1 MSGPAAILTVT
12 MNPALD
18 VTAWVDEW
26 EPQVKLPSR
35 KIRRDPGGGG
45 VNVARMAACWLGSA
59 AVEAVV
65 ALGGPTGERHRTLL
79 AAEGVAATVL
89 PLEEETRETWQITL
103 PDGRFYRIVHPGPCW
118 RAREREAFSRLV
130 LDRLGA
136 TRPRWLVIS
145 GSLPEGMPATA
156 LSELI
161 VKARKTLPDLR
172 IAVDSRGEALV
183 AALRT
188 GVDLIKPDRREMAE
202 LAAALGQGDGDALTL
217 ARRMVEAGCARVF
230 LYTLGA
236 QGLVVVREEAAWRWR
251 PPAVEPVSL
260 AGAGDFLLGTLIARL
275 VDGDDWRTASR
286 LAMAAAAATA
296 ATEGTDPPIPAAV
309 TALAPSCRLHR
320 CPPPAT

>member
-1 MSGPAAILTVT
+1 MSSPPAIVTVT

-35 KIRRDPGGGG
+35 KVRRDPGGGG
-45 VNVARMAACWLGSA
+45 VNVARMAARWLGSA

-65 ALGGPTGERHRTLL
+65 ALGGPTGDRHRALL
-79 AAEGVAATVL
+79 AAEGVTATVF
-89 PLEEETRETWQITL
+89 PLAEETRETWQITL
-103 PDGRFYRIVHPGPCW
+103 ADGGFYRIVHPGPCW
-118 RAREREAFSRLV
+118 RAQEQTAFCDLV
-130 LDRLGA
+130 LDRLDA

-145 GSLPEGMPATA
+145 GSLPEGVPATA
-156 LSELI
+156 LSALI
-161 VKARKTLPDLR
+161 AAARARLPDLR

-183 AALRT
+183 AALKT

-202 LAAALGQGDGDALTL
+202 LAAALGEGSGDSLTL
-217 ARRMVEAGCARVF
+217 ARRMVAAGRARVF
-230 LYTLGA
+230 LYTRGA
-236 QGLVVVREEAAWRWR
+236 QGLVVVQKEDAWRWE

-275 VDGDDWRTASR
+275 IGGDDWRTASQ

-296 ATEGTDPPIPAAV
+296 ATEGTMPPSPAAV

-320 CPPPAT
+320 CPEPAP